1 MSDLEAILET
11 GGAAAVELAAS
22 ALAERGGK
30 VVACPN
36 CGAPIIARYCAVCG
50 QERDTHRRSVLG
62 LAHDLFE
69 DIASFDSRVLR
80 TATALFAK
88 PGEIPLAFRQGRTRR
103 YMPAVRL
110 YLFVSLIF
118 FLVLSATGLA
128 LLQLEVVATPA
139 KVFRDAKGNTFIINR
154 DYVPSDPDMPRLI
167 PISKAKANQPGG
179 PYTFNT
185 KVHFFSVIG
194 AYHST
199 LPAGARERLAKANFD
214 FDDNGAKGKRKPT
227 PEEKD
232 WAAKHIFGG
241 IQRLS
246 ADPAAMNGPLTTWIP
261 RALFLLM
268 PLYALLLAAFYWRQR
283 KDFYFVDHLV
293 FSLNIHTVGF
303 VLLML
308 AAGAAQIFSGG
319 LVVWGTL
326 LVATVYGVLAF
337 KTFYAQNW
345 FWTGLKFAAVSFFY
359 VLFCVLPAVGLVVA
373 VSFLNV

>member
-11 GGAAAVELAAS
+11 SGAAAVELAAS
-22 ALAERGGK
+22 ALAERGEK

-80 TATALFAK
+80 TATALLIK

-128 LLQLEVVATPA
+128 LLQLEVVATPE
-139 KVFRDAKGNTFIINR
+139 KVYRDAQGNTFIVNR
-154 DYVPSDPDMPRLI
+154 AYDVGDPDVPRLI
-167 PISKAKANQPGG
+167 PISKEKANQPGG
-179 PYTFNT
+179 PLSFST
-185 KVHFFSVIG
+185 KVHFFSPIG
-194 AYHST
+194 AYRSN
-199 LPAGARERLAKANFD
+199 LSAGARARLAKANFEVE
-214 FDDNGAKGKRKPT
+214 GSSAKGRRKPT
-227 PEEKD
+227 TEEKD

-268 PLYALLLAAFYWRQR
+268 PLYALLLAAFYWRRR
-283 KDFYFVDHLV
+283 KAFYFVDHLI

-308 AAGAAQIFSGG
+308 AAGAAQLLPGEAVAW
-319 LVVWGTL
+319 LTL

-337 KTFYAQNW
+337 KTFYAQSW
-345 FWTGLKFAAVSFFY
+345 VWTGLKFAGVSFFY
-359 VLFCVLPAVGLVVA
+359 VLFCVLPAVGLVMVL
-373 VSFLNV
+373 SFLNV